1 MEEHIK
7 ASSLDTLKLDDKQTI
22 GYTFKALGA
31 GFYGLRHAKDFRE
44 TLLKVIMQA
53 GDADR
58 CVCVY
63 KPICVFILLP
73 LSSLSHSSLLSLSSY
88 FLSPS
93 DFSPAMV
100 LCVVP

>member
-1 MEEHIK
+1 MSSYKVLQFNTVCVCMSQEASKVLEHNDQRSEMEEHIK
-7 ASSLDTLKLDDKQTI
+7 ASSLEKLKLDDKQTI

-58 CVCVY
+58 CVCVL
-63 KPICVFILLP
+63 V
-73 LSSLSHSSLLSLSSY
+73 
-88 FLSPS
+88 
-93 DFSPAMV
+93 
-100 LCVVP
+100 